1 MVFIGLIAGTVARA
15 LVPGPD
21 PMGVIATAAL
31 GVVGSFIGGFIG
43 SLFSDAKIS
52 DINTAGVFLSTIGA
66 VIALLIWKT
75 MRRGNKAGGHAEV
88 QTPKM

>member
-31 GVVGSFIGGFIG
+31 GVVGSFIGGFIA
-43 SLFSDAKIS
+43 SIFSDDKIA
-52 DINTAGVFLSTIGA
+52 DLNTAGVFLSTIGA
-66 VIALLIWKT
+66 VIALLIWKM
-75 MRRGNKAGGHAEV
+75 MRRETKAGGDTQV